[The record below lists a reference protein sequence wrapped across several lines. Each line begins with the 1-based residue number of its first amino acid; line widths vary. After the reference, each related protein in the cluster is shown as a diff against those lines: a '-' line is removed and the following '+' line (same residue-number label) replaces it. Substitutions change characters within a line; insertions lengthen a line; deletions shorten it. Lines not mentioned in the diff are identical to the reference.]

1 MSRIKS
7 NPKRRETS
15 KTPKASRRFCLAPIS
30 TLEPPTRKPKN
41 KSDEPQKLADIGRNP

>member
-7 NPKRRETS
+7 NPKSRETS
-15 KTPKASRRFCLAPIS
+15 KTPKIGCHPKLASIS
-30 TLEPPTRKPKN
+30 SLKPPTRKPKN